1 MSTPPAA
8 PLQDFSDCHR
18 SILDHLGAFA
28 EMPALLEPATRARRL
43 AQDMLALFDEA
54 VLAHHADEERELFP
68 SVLASAAAGAEREQV
83 QDLIDR
89 LTAEHRSIEA
99 AFKRMA
105 PELRR
110 VAKGQDSALEPSAVQ
125 HLVAHYQAHARFE
138 EAEFL
143 PLAQAILSRNSH
155 HLDALDLALHLRHG
169 PRVVGGYL

>member
-1 MSTPPAA
+1 MSTTPAA
-8 PLQDFSDCHR
+8 ALQDFSNGHR
-18 SILDHLGAFA
+18 NILEHLGAFA
-28 EMPALLEPATRARRL
+28 ELPALLEPAARARRL
-43 AQDMLALFDEA
+43 AQDMLRMFDET

-68 SVLASAAAGAEREQV
+68 AVLASAAASAEREQV
-83 QDLIDR
+83 QDLVDR

-99 AFKRMA
+99 AYRRMA

-110 VAKGQDSALEPSAVQ
+110 LAKGQDSALEPGAVQ
-125 HLVAHYQAHARFE
+125 HLVAHYQAHARLE

-143 PLAQAILSRNSH
+143 PLAQAILGRNRN